1 MLSRILLPVLCF
13 LSTLVLPAQSVV
25 QDIERISHFQTI
37 ITDSTGE
44 KSNKTAALDTMVA
57 TLAYYA
63 TAPDTVLAKGLFA
76 GADLLRYIGKNKF
89 LTTYLVDMELYTH
102 IYQHQVSPGF
112 TYLSANF
119 LERSKFLRSPD
130 PVGLLTD
137 SGPFDF
143 NFAREQ
149 AKLPAPKLSTL
160 TASATASSDRLAG
173 ENYVSNAIIGLTDFI
188 AQRAQEE
195 LNYTFLTR
203 LRDELN
209 KNNLNQLFPNTVKFL
224 PGLDLLNYKSI
235 LPSIRQAFTKDL
247 NQLSFNLGNYL
258 GASSKNGYADP
269 KLASIL
275 LIYQVLELGIRDV
288 SVADILGFT
297 VSRLASNRE
306 GLKAAINFE
315 LSDTNALATSA
326 RQDLVDALE
335 QLDGSVRALDRA
347 AEKAVSDVDD
357 IKNGL
362 RRKIGALGRGDSL
375 QLEYARLKSANIGNT
390 ELAFDQRWA
399 KNAGEQPRGILK
411 SWVLG
416 QEAAGYY
423 QANPSLAYFDRLYS
437 GDAKKSSPKELSTA
451 GLIGVR
457 AFISKQEEL
466 DFYYR
471 YEDTLVKYAA
481 AYRSINQQLA
491 QRGRKYAPKGAVDA
505 LAQRI
510 KAEEAAVKEAGKNT
524 LPYDLLHRLTEE
536 FPSLPDSTEETK
548 IIRQTKDLLS
558 PIESRF
564 LQRVAQDSLVNS
576 PEKQREKVLEGAGE
590 RSLQFPDLRK
600 ATDRVSADF
609 DRLSKALDMAT
620 EKTADTLATA
630 LGNVN
635 TYASI
640 FGMSQQLFFLL
651 HRDNTGAGA
660 GEYEKTEAI
669 APVLLDGDQS
679 MLLRGITYQRLTS
692 VPEFGSIDPRQ
703 LGSLMLDF
711 STILDRLH
719 QPLTT
724 EERMKP
730 QVAKRIRTVEF
741 VTEATR
747 TILEA
752 PVLTLPG
759 ADTTFSLSQHVD
771 AFANVPELST
781 QFNEMF
787 RLSQTGQY
795 RYAVTNL
802 LEIVKL
808 FDPPTATSR
817 KSLLRKRTKLADLK
831 SSLIAAPQRAD
842 VLQKQIG
849 RTIFAI
855 QTLEKRDSLRMSNN
869 FFTYA
874 TFMADVAAADDSEA
888 FVAALRSVALPKGSS
903 TFKRNNNASLEI
915 SALAGLS
922 VCRETLIRPR
932 NLQGAT
938 FNENAVVASVFMP
951 VGLMYSNKL
960 RSPSKSA
967 RKGTFSLFTTILDLG
982 AVAAF
987 RFGAE
992 DSPVEALPELK
1003 LSNIISPG
1011 VHVLYQWPGSP
1022 FSTGLGVQNG
1032 PNVRKYDPGTGA
1044 AVQDLRA
1051 YRVMVSFAIDVP
1063 IFRLWG
1069 SN

>member
-1 MLSRILLPVLCF
+1 
-13 LSTLVLPAQSVV
+13 
-25 QDIERISHFQTI
+25 
-37 ITDSTGE
+37 
-44 KSNKTAALDTMVA
+44 
-57 TLAYYA
+57 
-63 TAPDTVLAKGLFA
+63 
-76 GADLLRYIGKNKF
+76 
-89 LTTYLVDMELYTH
+89 
-102 IYQHQVSPGF
+102 
-112 TYLSANF
+112 
-119 LERSKFLRSPD
+119 
-130 PVGLLTD
+130 
-137 SGPFDF
+137 
-143 NFAREQ
+143 
-149 AKLPAPKLSTL
+149 
-160 TASATASSDRLAG
+160 
-173 ENYVSNAIIGLTDFI
+173 
-188 AQRAQEE
+188 
-195 LNYTFLTR
+195 
-203 LRDELN
+203 
-209 KNNLNQLFPNTVKFL
+209 
-224 PGLDLLNYKSI
+224 
-235 LPSIRQAFTKDL
+235 
-247 NQLSFNLGNYL
+247 
-258 GASSKNGYADP
+258 
-269 KLASIL
+269 
-275 LIYQVLELGIRDV
+275 
-288 SVADILGFT
+288 
-297 VSRLASNRE
+297 
-306 GLKAAINFE
+306 
-315 LSDTNALATSA
+315 
-326 RQDLVDALE
+326 
-335 QLDGSVRALDRA
+335 
-347 AEKAVSDVDD
+347 
-357 IKNGL
+357 
-362 RRKIGALGRGDSL
+362 
-375 QLEYARLKSANIGNT
+375 
-390 ELAFDQRWA
+390 
-399 KNAGEQPRGILK
+399 
-411 SWVLG
+411 
-416 QEAAGYY
+416 
-423 QANPSLAYFDRLYS
+423 
-437 GDAKKSSPKELSTA
+437 
-451 GLIGVR
+451 
-457 AFISKQEEL
+457 
-466 DFYYR
+466 
-471 YEDTLVKYAA
+471 
-481 AYRSINQQLA
+481 
-491 QRGRKYAPKGAVDA
+491 
-505 LAQRI
+505 
-510 KAEEAAVKEAGKNT
+510 
-524 LPYDLLHRLTEE
+524 
-536 FPSLPDSTEETK
+536 
-548 IIRQTKDLLS
+548 
-558 PIESRF
+558 
-564 LQRVAQDSLVNS
+564 
-576 PEKQREKVLEGAGE
+576 
-590 RSLQFPDLRK
+590 
-600 ATDRVSADF
+600 
-609 DRLSKALDMAT
+609 
-620 EKTADTLATA
+620 
-630 LGNVN
+630 
-635 TYASI
+635 
-640 FGMSQQLFFLL
+640 
-651 HRDNTGAGA
+651 
-660 GEYEKTEAI
+660 
-669 APVLLDGDQS
+669 

-922 VCRETLIRPR
+922 VSRETLIRPR